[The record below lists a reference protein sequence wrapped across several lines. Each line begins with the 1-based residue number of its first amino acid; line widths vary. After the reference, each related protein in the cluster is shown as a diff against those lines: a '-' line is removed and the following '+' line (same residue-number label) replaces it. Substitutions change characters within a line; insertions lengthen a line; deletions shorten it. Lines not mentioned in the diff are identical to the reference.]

1 MEFTKAKKGTKLIL
15 IGEILLIVGLITT
28 ICATA
33 LMAFAGTASEGAAMI
48 STILFMAAAGVAFA
62 AQVLVIIG
70 LIIAGMDE
78 STFRIS
84 LIFTILCILCD
95 SASGFLQSM
104 GSVPVMIATAL
115 SAVVFAAAVCFGL
128 KAIAN
133 LSEKAGNTELC
144 EKSRKT
150 KMSVIIVTLISVIL
164 TIAGGILEVAAQQVT
179 LSTVL
184 SALAS
189 LMSVLVVI
197 LYITVLSKT
206 KEL

>member
-1 MEFTKAKKGTKLIL
+1 M

-33 LMAFAGTASEGAAMI
+33 MLAFEEPTMI
-48 STILFMAAAGVAFA
+48 STVLFMAAAGVAFA

-84 LIFTILCILCD
+84 LVFTILCILCD
-95 SASGFLQSM
+95 SASGFLQSI
-104 GSVPVMIATAL
+104 GSIPVMLATAL

-128 KAIAN
+128 KAIAI
-133 LSEKAGNTELC
+133 LSDKAENTELS

-150 KMSVIIVTLISVIL
+150 KTSVVIVTAVSVIL
-164 TIAGGILEVAAQQVT
+164 TVSGGILEVAAQQVM
-179 LSTVL
+179 LSTVF
-184 SALAS
+184 STLAS